1 MTDTSLSQSTSLLH
15 QKLGDIL
22 TLFSKAGIL
31 VVESRIY
38 YNAVDLV
45 VNAPLENSVFRE
57 IYEKLFK
64 EHGLLV
70 FQLKTT
76 PPIIRVVVYE
86 KTTPRLTRYKWLLAI
101 ITVITVFLTGLG
113 LSESLE
119 NLQSIIGY
127 NILYID
133 KYTTSILY
141 ATLFLLVLLSHE
153 LGHIY
158 VNRHTGIRSEGPIL
172 IPAPPIQL
180 GFIGTF
186 GAVIFTKTP
195 PCCRKDLAK
204 LGVSGPLTGFITG
217 TLVGLMG
224 LFLSPVIPLEIAEKL
239 IREGVITRISISNL
253 ALELLLRLRPVH
265 GVLVIHPL
273 LFITYVI
280 YMVTFLNLL
289 PIGQLDGGHIA
300 RSIMSARKH
309 RLLGFLVSIILLV
322 LGFLLI
328 VFGEAGY
335 FYLSLGLLVTFLQ
348 LIVNRNPHPG
358 AADQYDNSQC
368 KFCLLAYIVLLILT
382 TPVPVF

>member
-1 MTDTSLSQSTSLLH
+1 LL
-15 QKLGDIL
+15 
-22 TLFSKAGIL
+22 
-31 VVESRIY
+31 
-38 YNAVDLV
+38 
-45 VNAPLENSVFRE
+45 
-57 IYEKLFK
+57 K

-86 KTTPRLTRYKWLLAI
+86 KTTPRIARYKWLLAI
-101 ITVITVFLTGLG
+101 MTFITVFLTGLG

-141 ATLFLLVLLSHE
+141 TILFLLVLLSHE
-153 LGHIY
+153 LGHLY
-158 VNRHTGIRSEGPIL
+158 VNKHTGIQSEGPIL

-195 PCCRKDLAK
+195 PCSRRDLAK
-204 LGVSGPLTGFITG
+204 LGISGPLVGFVTG
-217 TLVGLMG
+217 TLVGLVG
-224 LFLSPVIPLEIAEKL
+224 LFLSPVIPFEVAEEL
-239 IREGVITRISISNL
+239 IKKGVITQIGISNL
-253 ALELLLRLRPVH
+253 ALELLIRLRPVH
-265 GVLVIHPL
+265 GVLIIHPL

-322 LGFLLI
+322 LGFSLLI
-328 VFGEAGY
+328 LGEAGY
-335 FYLSLGLLVTFLQ
+335 FYLGLGLLVTFLQ
-348 LIVNRNPHPG
+348 LVVNRNPHPG
-358 AADQYDNSQC
+358 AADQYDKSQC
-368 KFCLLAYIVLLILT
+368 KFCILAYLILLLLT
-382 TPVPVF
+382 IPVPVF

>member
-1 MTDTSLSQSTSLLH
+1 
-15 QKLGDIL
+15 
-22 TLFSKAGIL
+22 
-31 VVESRIY
+31 
-38 YNAVDLV
+38 
-45 VNAPLENSVFRE
+45 
-57 IYEKLFK
+57 LFK

-86 KTTPRLTRYKWLLAI
+86 KTTPRLTRYKWLLAT
-101 ITVITVFLTGLG
+101 ITVVTVFLTGLG
-113 LSESLE
+113 LSEGLE

-127 NILYID
+127 SILYID

-141 ATLFLLVLLSHE
+141 TALFLLVLLSHE
-153 LGHIY
+153 LGHLY
-158 VNRHTGIRSEGPIL
+158 VNRRTGIQSEGPIL

-195 PCCRKDLAK
+195 PCSRKDLAK
-204 LGVSGPLTGFITG
+204 LGVSGPITGFITG
-217 TLVGLMG
+217 TLVGFIG

-239 IREGVITRISISNL
+239 IREGVITQINISNL

-265 GVLVIHPL
+265 GVLIIHPL

-289 PIGQLDGGHIA
+289 PIGQLDGGHIV

-309 RLLGFLVSIILLV
+309 RLLGFLVSIILIV
-322 LGFLLI
+322 LGFSLI
-328 VFGEAGY
+328 MISETGY

-348 LIVNRNPHPG
+348 LIINRSIHPG
-358 AADQYDNSQC
+358 AADQYDKSRC
-368 KFCLLAYIVLLILT
+368 KLCLLAYIVLLLLT